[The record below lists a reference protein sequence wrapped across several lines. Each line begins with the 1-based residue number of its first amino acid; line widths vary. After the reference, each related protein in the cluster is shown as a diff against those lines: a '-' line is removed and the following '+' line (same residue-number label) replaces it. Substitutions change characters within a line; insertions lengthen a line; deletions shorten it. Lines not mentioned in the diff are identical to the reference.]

1 MTYFTG
7 PNFLPLLPVPEIL
20 ERLLKIFPEGTEHRN
35 YVVREMAAKTVFV
48 MLYAGAVEGEDR
60 WIRPSQ
66 VTDMSDAQAALTDP
80 SLRKQWVD
88 VSLSSVKVRPEKAWY
103 APNSREPIRDETIR
117 TGFIPCRAV
126 IERPGIPTTSSKPK
140 YALNKAFAAL
150 FNPALSGAAL
160 DQATAEWQNAH
171 LSRAALAR
179 LRLIKQGMTV
189 AADSVPVRFP
199 NGEIRTLAPGPSS
212 VIAKAVI
219 EVFAPKFLKM
229 PAVLWLS
236 ESGNKVVARDESLAK
251 TLNLKIDPSRAL
263 PDIILVDL
271 GAESAGTEMLV
282 VFTEVVA
289 TDGPINRER
298 KAALTA
304 IALEAGFD
312 EHQLAFVFLT
322 AFMDRSAAP
331 FRKAVSELAWG
342 SYAWF
347 ASEPGYLIDLKD
359 EGSPKLSSLN

>member
-1 MTYFTG
+1 MTYSSG
-7 PNFLPLLPVPEIL
+7 LNFPPLLPVPNIQ

-48 MLYAGAVEGEDR
+48 MLYAGAVEGEER

-66 VTDMSDAQAALTDP
+66 ITDMNDTQAALTDP

-88 VSLSSVKVRPEKAWY
+88 VSLSSLKERPERAWY

-117 TGFIPCRAV
+117 TGLIPCRAI
-126 IERPGIPTTSSKPK
+126 IERPGIATTSSKPK

-150 FNPALSGAAL
+150 FDPALTEGDL
-160 DQATAEWQNAH
+160 DQAIAAWQNTH
-171 LSRAALAR
+171 LNKAALAR
-179 LRLIKQGMTV
+179 LKLMRQGLSV
-189 AADSVPVRFP
+189 AADSVPVKFP
-199 NGEIRTLAPGPSS
+199 NGETRTLAPGPSS
-212 VIAKAVI
+212 VIAKEVI
-219 EVFAPKFLKM
+219 EVFAPRFLKE

-236 ESGNKVVARDESLAK
+236 ESGNKVIARDESLANV
-251 TLNLKIDPSRAL
+251 LGLKIDPSKAL

-271 GAESAGTEMLV
+271 GTDSTGADMLV

-304 IALEAGFD
+304 LALEAGFN
-312 EHQLAFVFLT
+312 EHHLAFLT
-322 AFMDRSAAP
+322 AFLDRSAAP
-331 FRKAVSELAWG
+331 FKKAVSELAWG

-347 ASEPGYLIDLKD
+347 ASEPEYLIDLKD
-359 EGSPKLSSLN
+359 GNVRKLSER